1 MKTNH
6 VSIFLESVC
15 EEEVSKIIMY
25 LKILA
30 LDGDFQPNVI
40 KDTSDF
46 LLLTL
51 AHLLSL
57 SITQGVF
64 PDELKIAKGTPI
76 LKVVILHKL
85 VTIDPAQYCL
95 FSQKSLNVYH
105 IMLCSMY
112 VRLFFFIKNLI
123 YYINISSV
131 ADTVSGTYRA
141 LVLYINKILKAL
153 TCSLLGVF

>member
-1 MKTNH
+1 MISTKIMKTNH

-15 EEEVSKIIMY
+15 KEEVFKIIMY

-40 KDTSDF
+40 KDTSDL

-64 PDELKIAKGTPI
+64 PDELKIAKATPI

-85 VTIDPAQYCL
+85 VTIDPSQYCL
-95 FSQKSLNVYH
+95 FFSKVFECIPHYVMFDVCSIILFYKKSDLLYKYQFGCRH
-105 IMLCSMY
+105 G
-112 VRLFFFIKNLI
+112 FW
-123 YYINISSV
+123 YI
-131 ADTVSGTYRA
+131 
-141 LVLYINKILKAL
+141 
-153 TCSLLGVF
+153 